1 MTSGVVKI
9 DPFDLILR
17 ILRVI
22 SIFRLIN
29 FVLRG
34 DRKIAIT
41 LPIFGFW
48 KILNTNFI
56 AL

>member
-9 DPFDLILR
+9 DPFDFILR

-22 SIFRLIN
+22 SIFSLVNI
-29 FVLRG
+29 VLRG
-34 DRKIAIT
+34 DQKLAIT
-41 LPIFGFW
+41 LSIFRFW

-56 AL
+56 AS

>member
-9 DPFDLILR
+9 DPFDFILR

-22 SIFRLIN
+22 SIFSLVNI
-29 FVLRG
+29 VLKG
-34 DRKIAIT
+34 NQKLAII

-48 KILNTNFI
+48 KILYTNFI